1 MSKKEFPKSI
11 KNYKIDKEIYQLS
24 NVTLYSATNIDINE
38 KVLIHI
44 FPKEEIKSKANEVTF
59 MNNHVYLM
67 KLLNHI
73 NILKLYEILET
84 KTHSFLVYEYFEGVK
99 LSDFIAKKKKL
110 TDDESITIF
119 KELLNA
125 LMYLHEMYVCNLN
138 INSNNIIIDTKLK
151 IKICDFKYG
160 HFYSKNQKS
169 RVNLIGDHFSA
180 CPELHSKKP
189 YNPELADI
197 WSCGVL
203 LYQMVIGQLPFKAQK
218 DLDLIRSIIK
228 GEFSLPNTVNSNM
241 KSLIKGLLE
250 TKEDKRLK
258 LNDLFNQ
265 QILKDKKVTKES
277 LIPGLNIII
286 TKYPIDSIVL
296 NICKNS
302 FKIDVAN
309 ANKNLETNRFTPI
322 TSLFKQIVTK
332 LSKKNIQT
340 INDLYSQKFI
350 SYVTDQ
356 KNSLKEEDQLNNM
369 QIYLQKVLLQG

>member
-1 MSKKEFPKSI
+1 
-11 KNYKIDKEIYQLS
+11 
-24 NVTLYSATNIDINE
+24 
-38 KVLIHI
+38 
-44 FPKEEIKSKANEVTF
+44 
-59 MNNHVYLM
+59 
-67 KLLNHI
+67 
-73 NILKLYEILET
+73 
-84 KTHSFLVYEYFEGVK
+84 
-99 LSDFIAKKKKL
+99 
-110 TDDESITIF
+110 
-119 KELLNA
+119 
-125 LMYLHEMYVCNLN
+125 MYICNLN

-151 IKICDFKYG
+151 IKLCDFKYG

-180 CPELHSKKP
+180 SPELHSKKP

-203 LYQMVIGQLPFKAQK
+203 LYQMVTGQLPFKGQK

-228 GEFSLPNTVNSNM
+228 GDYSLPNSINSNI

-258 LNDLFNQ
+258 INDLFNQ

-296 NICKNS
+296 NICKNT
-302 FKIDVAN
+302 FNIDVAN
-309 ANKNLETNRFTPI
+309 AIKNLENNRFTPV

-340 INDLYSQKFI
+340 INDLFSQKFI
-350 SYVTDQ
+350 SYITDH
-356 KNSLKEEDQLNNM
+356 NNFLKEEDQLNNM
-369 QIYLQKVLLQG
+369 NIYLQKKKK